1 MRWLVVLVFCMF
13 MGVLAGDAHAADVPD
28 AFTVEKW
35 NALEARSAAD
45 DARAQGLTKGY
56 LAGVRD
62 ALRFY
67 SKVGETFRLCWPK
80 DHEVDDALIRNIVN
94 AVVKEHPDMA
104 KPDDNFAY
112 LVVLSLYNVYPCR

>member
-1 MRWLVVLVFCMF
+1 MRRLFVLALCIFI
-13 MGVLAGDAHAADVPD
+13 GAIAGDALAAESADE
-28 AFTVEKW
+28 FTVEKW
-35 NALEARSAAD
+35 NALEARSAAN
-45 DARAQGLTKGY
+45 DAGAQGLTKGY

-67 SKVGETFRLCWPK
+67 SRVGETFRLCWPK

-104 KPDDNFAY
+104 KPGDNFAY
-112 LVVLSLYNVYPCR
+112 LVVLALYNVYPCR